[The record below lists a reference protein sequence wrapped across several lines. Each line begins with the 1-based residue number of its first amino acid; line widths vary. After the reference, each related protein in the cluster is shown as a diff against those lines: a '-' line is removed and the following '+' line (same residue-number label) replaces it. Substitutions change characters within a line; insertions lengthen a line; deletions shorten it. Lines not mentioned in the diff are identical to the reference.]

1 MCTQRFGGHEATR
14 SREFQNKV
22 SHHLA
27 SGEVL
32 GIQNH
37 GRLIGGGMP
46 IPSPE
51 LIEEVAE
58 RLAMSVEKVMQETG
72 MNEQELEALFDLS
85 VKSDTDA
92 DRR

>member
-1 MCTQRFGGHEATR
+1 MKLLGI
-14 SREFQNKV
+14 REFRNKV

-37 GRLIGGGMP
+37 GRLIGIFMP
-46 IPSPE
+46 IRSPDPQK
-51 LIEEVAE
+51 LEEAAE

-72 MNEQELEALFDLS
+72 ISAQELEALFDLS
-85 VKSDTDA
+85 AKNTTVDTDA

>member
-1 MCTQRFGGHEATR
+1 
-14 SREFQNKV
+14 V

-37 GRLIGGGMP
+37 GRLIGVFMP
-46 IPSPE
+46 IRSPDPQK
-51 LIEEVAE
+51 IEEAAK

-72 MNEQELEALFDLS
+72 MSE
-85 VKSDTDA
+85 
-92 DRR
+92 